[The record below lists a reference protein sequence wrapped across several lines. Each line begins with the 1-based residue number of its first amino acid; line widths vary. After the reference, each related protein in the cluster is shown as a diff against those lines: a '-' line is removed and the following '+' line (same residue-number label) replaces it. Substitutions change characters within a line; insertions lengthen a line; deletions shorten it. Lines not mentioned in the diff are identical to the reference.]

1 MYKTLLFVIGL
12 TLVVQHSIGQQKSQ
26 KVIIDCDPGIDDA
39 IALIVALESS
49 QLEIIGI
56 TTVFGNVETSLATE
70 NAMRI
75 LDITG
80 RNIPVF
86 EGAKRPLY
94 AKPLVPPDY
103 VHGNDGLGNVDYPGS
118 AKKPENEPAAGF
130 IVNAVKK
137 NPGEISVLTL
147 GPMTNLALAAKL
159 DPHLPQYVKQVIVM
173 GGAVSVPGNVTP
185 VAEANIMGDPHAADI
200 VFTSP
205 MNVTMI
211 GLDVTTKVII
221 NEIHLSQI
229 KTGSRAYGDFIYDI
243 SQFYMDFY
251 RSTGVN
257 GMYAHDPTAVAY
269 LLKPEL
275 FATVNAPVRVVT
287 QGIATG
293 ETIMAYN
300 EFTARQDPWKEQP
313 KVKVATGVDSDQIL
327 KVFNDILSGT
337 K

>member
-1 MYKTLLFVIGL
+1 MILQKNAFEAVGVEPNIKAIRGGTDGARLSYMGLPTPNIFAGGHNFHGKYEYVPLHSMQKSVQVILKIAELVGKKTVKIMYKTLLFVIGL

-118 AKKPENEPAAGF
+118 AKK
-130 IVNAVKK
+130 
-137 NPGEISVLTL
+137 T
-147 GPMTNLALAAKL
+147 
-159 DPHLPQYVKQVIVM
+159 
-173 GGAVSVPGNVTP
+173 
-185 VAEANIMGDPHAADI
+185 
-200 VFTSP
+200 
-205 MNVTMI
+205 
-211 GLDVTTKVII
+211 
-221 NEIHLSQI
+221 
-229 KTGSRAYGDFIYDI
+229 
-243 SQFYMDFY
+243 
-251 RSTGVN
+251 
-257 GMYAHDPTAVAY
+257 
-269 LLKPEL
+269 
-275 FATVNAPVRVVT
+275 
-287 QGIATG
+287 
-293 ETIMAYN
+293 
-300 EFTARQDPWKEQP
+300 
-313 KVKVATGVDSDQIL
+313 
-327 KVFNDILSGT
+327 
-337 K
+337 